1 MCAPAF
7 KPNAMAIYFIRP
19 DKTYWRV
26 GYKGRNIEKIQNQ
39 EILYMN
45 DQDAYFDTF
54 AEAQSYLLILL
65 KQAHAEAVA
74 DIARLSAELTQI
86 ESKIRII
93 NTSTEQDYTG

>member
-1 MCAPAF
+1 
-7 KPNAMAIYFIRP
+7 MAIYFIRP

-26 GYKGRNIEKIQNQ
+26 RHEGRNIEKIEQQ
-39 EILYMN
+39 EKLYMH

-54 AEAQSYLLILL
+54 AEAQTYLLSIL